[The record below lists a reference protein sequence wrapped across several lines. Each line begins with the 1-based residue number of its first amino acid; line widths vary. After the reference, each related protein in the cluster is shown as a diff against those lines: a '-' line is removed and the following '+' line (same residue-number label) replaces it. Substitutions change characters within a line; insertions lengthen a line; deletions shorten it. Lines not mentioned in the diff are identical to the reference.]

1 MPVSYPPLV
10 QQLHHLQG
18 PLLILL
24 HEPGS
29 SGWFFVSLL
38 ASILT
43 LRLCSSISA
52 PGPQMSETS
61 LVTPTAR
68 EAGFK

>member
-1 MPVSYPPLV
+1 MPVSYLPLL
-10 QQLHHLQG
+10 QQLHHLGG
-18 PLLILL
+18 PLLLLL

-29 SGWFFVSLL
+29 SGWFFISLL
-38 ASILT
+38 ANILT
-43 LRLCSSISA
+43 LKLCSSISA
-52 PGPQMSETS
+52 PGPQMSKTS

>member
-1 MPVSYPPLV
+1 MS
-10 QQLHHLQG
+10 QG
-18 PLLILL
+18 AQA
-24 HEPGS
+24 
-29 SGWFFVSLL
+29 GWFFVGLL